1 VGDWLKK
8 VQRVEF
14 EGRIFVSFGMVLAV
28 CLISFLC
35 FRSTPG
41 NFERAGRLLGIGPQ
55 SSIRLGFLLVA
66 AVMVVA
72 SLLRM
77 WAGSALSS
85 QRMMA
90 FRVQNDQLITA
101 GPYRFVRHPIYLA
114 DFIAFF
120 GFALC
125 LRPIGF
131 LLPILLYVHYIQL
144 VSHEERALLSQFGT
158 AYSDYARPIPRFL
171 PDLRSFRRLGQ
182 AFREF
187 DITRDG
193 FRHNALYLLFVPGFL
208 VAAWTREL
216 WPALVIGLPAVFDW
230 GIVHTIKGLKRPE
243 KGK

>member
-1 VGDWLKK
+1 
-8 VQRVEF
+8 
-14 EGRIFVSFGMVLAV
+14 MV
-28 CLISFLC
+28 I
-35 FRSTPG
+35 
-41 NFERAGRLLGIGPQ
+41 
-55 SSIRLGFLLVA
+55 
-66 AVMVVA
+66 A

-90 FRVQNDQLITA
+90 FRVQNDELITA

-131 LLPILLYVHYIQL
+131 LLPVLLYVHYIQL
-144 VSHEERALLSQFGT
+144 VSHEERALTAQFGA

-171 PDLRSFRRLGQ
+171 PDHRSFRRLGQ
-182 AFREF
+182 ALSQF

-243 KGK
+243 GRGK